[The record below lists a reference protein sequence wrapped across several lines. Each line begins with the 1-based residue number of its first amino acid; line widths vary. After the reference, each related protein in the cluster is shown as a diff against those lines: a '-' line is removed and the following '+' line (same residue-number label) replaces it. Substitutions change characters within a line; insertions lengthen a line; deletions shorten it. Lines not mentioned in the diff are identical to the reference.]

1 MTMPPNVDRRRTET
15 SVGTSILRAGSSRI
29 LGVALIVTSVLL
41 FAVASVTGFLPFE
54 IASLISFVLGVCL
67 LAVEL
72 EPRVSSSLATDGML
86 GYLRSLDG
94 TMKAM
99 RVVGQATFVPR
110 GAEVKMVMTQ
120 QATGSSIELPP
131 VGSGLYQEIED
142 QLGDL
147 SLKGAEFFKIWIPRT
162 LVDNLA
168 ASDNVKVTEQGSRV
182 EVSMSRPFV
191 RQLCVDPFVNA
202 NVCCRM
208 GCPLAA
214 AMAQALAAA
223 TGKEVHFDNCTYEP
237 KSQRAETSLSLGKSG

>member
-1 MTMPPNVDRRRTET
+1 MPPNVDRRRTAT
-15 SVGTSILRAGSSRI
+15 SVGTSIFRAGSSRI
-29 LGVALIVTSVLL
+29 LGVALVVTSVLL

-54 IASLISFVLGVCL
+54 IASLISFVLGVSL

-99 RVVGQATFVPR
+99 GVVGQATFVPR
-110 GAEVKMVMTQ
+110 GAEVKMVMT

-142 QLGDL
+142 QLGNL
-147 SLKGAEFFKIWIPRT
+147 TQKGAEFFKIWIPRT

-214 AMAQALAAA
+214 ALAQALAAA
-223 TGKEVHFDNCTYEP
+223 TGKEVHFENCTYEP